1 MSVILG
7 FSIDAEA
14 FTLGRVLGGSP
25 EMRLEL
31 ERSVPTGEMAVPFV
45 WATGDDHDAFERRVR
60 DHPAVKELVVLDRL
74 GQSGLYRIA
83 WEEEPTDLTATIA
96 AANAVVLDAYGDRRW
111 VFRLRFPDHAMLSR
125 FHDTVVEHG
134 ISLNVDRAYT
144 LTEPT
149 GHGHRF
155 GLTQDQRDAL
165 VLALRRGYFE
175 TPSETALDELADTLG
190 ISRQAVSQ
198 RIRRGTKAVLS
209 EVLLSSVGDRD

>member
-1 MSVILG
+1 MSIILG

-60 DHPAVKELVVLDRL
+60 DHPAVEELVVLDRL

-83 WEEEPTDLTATIA
+83 WEEEPPDLTAAIA
-96 AANAVVLDAYGDRRW
+96 AADAAVLDAHGDRRW
-111 VFRLRFPDHAMLSR
+111 VFRLRFPDHAMLSQ
-125 FHDTVVEHG
+125 FHDAVVEHG
-134 ISLNVDRAYT
+134 ITLNVDRVYT

-149 GHGHRF
+149 DNGHRF
-155 GLTQDQRDAL
+155 GLTQEQRDAL

-175 TPSETALDELADTLG
+175 TPSETALDVLADTLD

-198 RIRRGTKAVLS
+198 RIRRGTKAVLR
-209 EVLLSSVGDRD
+209 EVLLSSVADRD